1 MLHYTGKIEID
12 GTDISTIPLD
22 VLRSSITSISQ
33 EISELGGTVRDNLLP
48 YKGQKESRK
57 MHKGV
62 VCEALEKVGLMGVV
76 RAGGGIDA
84 SLASLNLSDAQKQ
97 LLCIARA
104 MLHNA
109 HTQSKIVLMDEAT
122 SHMDEQMDR
131 HIQGVMGEAFAECT
145 LIVVAE
151 RLHTFEDVDEY
162 LMLDDGV
169 RAVPDLAEVP

>member
-62 VCEALEKVGLMGVV
+62 VCEALEKVGLMGWCG
-76 RAGGGIDA
+76 REAG
-84 SLASLNLSDAQKQ
+84 ST
-97 LLCIARA
+97 R
-104 MLHNA
+104 
-109 HTQSKIVLMDEAT
+109 
-122 SHMDEQMDR
+122 R
-131 HIQGVMGEAFAECT
+131 W
-145 LIVVAE
+145 
-151 RLHTFEDVDEY
+151 R
-162 LMLDDGV
+162 
-169 RAVPDLAEVP
+169 R